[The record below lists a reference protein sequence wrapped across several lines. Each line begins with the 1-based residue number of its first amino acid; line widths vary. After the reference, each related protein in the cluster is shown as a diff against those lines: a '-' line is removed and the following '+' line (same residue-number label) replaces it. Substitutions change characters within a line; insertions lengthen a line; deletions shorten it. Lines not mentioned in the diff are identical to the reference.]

1 MELEVGEVIVIV
13 GAVVSAG
20 ASTVTLPEAP
30 ADEMGFPDASETTT
44 PLIVTGMDPADALP
58 EMLICISAATPDPMA
73 LIPPYAT
80 NLAPPDMALQ
90 KRLFPA
96 AVSGTPA
103 EQETYVSEEENIKSN
118 CSELAAV
125 DDGVN
130 PTGMFTDAP
139 GRPEADPTER
149 AADCAIALTLR
160 SVAKNKMATIIL
172 AAELKAQRQVV
183 ARVILFMFFRIMG
196 NS

>member
-44 PLIVTGMDPADALP
+44 PLIVTGMDPGDALP

-96 AVSGTPA
+96 AVSGAPA

-118 CSELAAV
+118 CRELAAV

-160 SVAKNKMATIIL
+160 SVAKNKMATIVL
-172 AAELKAQRQVV
+172 AAE
-183 ARVILFMFFRIMG
+183 
-196 NS
+196 